1 MQTITEEQFNAISG
15 HIADMEAV
23 ENQRRDMRPLLDEVR
38 QFIPDAAYYYRM
50 KSETSFRDIQICFV
64 RNGINFRIYKFDKHY
79 YIAPD
84 MSAFEN
90 VETRY
95 GWPAELNGCK
105 IPNRIGVL
113 SARKVA
119 EQIEYETAKYRYFEQ
134 KNAERKRA
142 IDEFLKAAEGEPVK
156 WHFKTI
162 GRIERN
168 GVILKFDFSSGV
180 LRTELEIVNPFNVGL
195 DVFKKLADSR
205 LFITK

>member
-50 KSETSFRDIQICFV
+50 KSETSFRDIQICFI

-84 MSAFEN
+84 LSTFKN

-119 EQIEYETAKYRYFEQ
+119 EQIEYETAKYRYFEKWNTIRKQ
-134 KNAERKRA
+134 K
-142 IDEFLKAAEGEPVK
+142 IDAFLKAAEGEPIQWK
-156 WHFKTI
+156 SKNKGF
-162 GRIERN
+162 IERN
-168 GVILKFDFSSGV
+168 GVILKFDFSTGA
-180 LRTELEIVNPFNVGL
+180 LYAELLVNPLFPAGIE
-195 DVFKKLADSR
+195 VFKKLADSR
-205 LFITK
+205 LLITK

>member
-64 RNGINFRIYKFDKHY
+64 CNGINFRIYKFDKHY
-79 YIAPD
+79 CIAPD
-84 MSAFEN
+84 MSAFEYI
-90 VETRY
+90 ETRY
-95 GWPAELNGCK
+95 GWPAAKNGYK
-105 IPNRIGVL
+105 IPNKIGVL

-119 EQIEYETAKYRYFEQ
+119 ELIEYETAKYRYFEQ

-142 IDEFLKAAEGEPVK
+142 IDEFLKTAEGEPIT
-156 WHFKTI
+156 WRFKDV
-162 GRIERN
+162 GHIERN

-205 LFITK
+205 LFSTK